1 MARKPNHLL
10 FLLLVLF
17 LFFTISFTSVNARP
31 GPIDAPT
38 SHHHARVQFWSPYN
52 EIVLALQ
59 GIKNTGP
66 SPGEGHSFVDG
77 MLN

>member
-1 MARKPNHLL
+1 MAGKPNHLL

-17 LFFTISFTSVNARP
+17 LFITTSFTSVNARP
-31 GPIDAPT
+31 GPVNAPT
-38 SHHHARVQFWSPYN
+38 GHHHAKVHWSPYD

-59 GIKNTGP
+59 GIKNAGP

-77 MLN
+77 VRN